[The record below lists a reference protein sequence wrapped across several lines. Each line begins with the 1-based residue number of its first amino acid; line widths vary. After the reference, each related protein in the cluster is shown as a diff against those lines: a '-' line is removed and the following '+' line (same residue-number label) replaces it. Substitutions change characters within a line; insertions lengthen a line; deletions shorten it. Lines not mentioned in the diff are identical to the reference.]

1 MDTIRIRSRRRSR
14 RDALALVETLG
25 CYWLTVFPLARREL
39 RGWRMRAAA
48 IPHPALREIA
58 CRTLTGEGLNA
69 EGAALFAVLA
79 PVARR
84 RAATRLLV
92 AFQVMYD
99 YLDALTERP
108 TPEPLRSS
116 RQLHRALLAALGAP
130 APADGY
136 FAHYRLA
143 AATNDAGDGGYLTE
157 LIASCRAIFG
167 GLPGAGE
174 AMPYVM
180 RAAVRSAEG
189 QSRSHAAAFMPEHE
203 LIRWAEWETPAGLD
217 LRWWETAA
225 AAESSLLIHALLASA
240 AGRDFSASC
249 ATSIAAAY
257 WPWVTGLNALLDDLI
272 DTAEDAAEG
281 THSYIG
287 RYQSPAQ
294 TARRLAA
301 MAAKASDALARLP
314 LRRRH
319 AVIFAAMT
327 SYYLAAPQ
335 TADATI
341 APVARTVAEQVGMD
355 LRPLLV
361 MLRLRRRLARPSER
375 RHA

>member
-1 MDTIRIRSRRRSR
+1 MDTIRTRGRASRPCGRAA

-25 CYWLTVFPLARREL
+25 SYWLTVFPLARREL
-39 RGWRMRAAA
+39 RGWQARAAA
-48 IPHPALREIA
+48 IPQPSLRAIA
-58 CRTLTGEGLNA
+58 CRTLADEGLNA
-69 EGAALFAVLA
+69 EGAALFATLA
-79 PVARR
+79 PVGRR

-130 APADGY
+130 APAGGY
-136 FAHYRLA
+136 FTYCGIA
-143 AATNDAGDGGYLTE
+143 AGDGDGGYLTE
-157 LIASCRAIFG
+157 LIASCRAIFC

-174 AMPYVM
+174 AMPYAM

-189 QSRSHAAAFMPEHE
+189 QSHSHAAAFTPEHE
-203 LIRWAEWETPAGLD
+203 LVRWAARETPAGLD

-281 THSYIG
+281 THSYVG
-287 RYQSPAQ
+287 RYRSPAQ

-301 MAAKASDALARLP
+301 MATAASDAIARLP
-314 LRRRH
+314 QHRRH

-335 TADATI
+335 TRDATI
-341 APVARTVAEQVGMD
+341 APVARTVAEHVGMD
-355 LRPLLV
+355 LRPLLA
-361 MLRLRRRLARPSER
+361 MIRLRRRLSGS
-375 RHA
+375 